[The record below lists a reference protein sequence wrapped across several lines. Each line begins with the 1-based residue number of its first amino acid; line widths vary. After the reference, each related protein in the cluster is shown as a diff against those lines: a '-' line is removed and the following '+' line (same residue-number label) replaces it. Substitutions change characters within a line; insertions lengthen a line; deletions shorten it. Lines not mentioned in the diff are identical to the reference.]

1 MVLVIDEFVE
11 KWCYFDV
18 VGGKSEGINGR
29 NGVLEVRIY
38 VVCVKYWK
46 WVNYSCKEI
55 IDWYENFMES
65 VIFWNFFS
73 EVISVEV
80 VIWWIGVLEFVGV
93 VRGYVDF
100 KYSFVCILWNFDF
113 LCL

>member
-1 MVLVIDEFVE
+1 
-11 KWCYFDV
+11 
-18 VGGKSEGINGR
+18 
-29 NGVLEVRIY
+29 
-38 VVCVKYWK
+38 
-46 WVNYSCKEI
+46 
-55 IDWYENFMES
+55 MES